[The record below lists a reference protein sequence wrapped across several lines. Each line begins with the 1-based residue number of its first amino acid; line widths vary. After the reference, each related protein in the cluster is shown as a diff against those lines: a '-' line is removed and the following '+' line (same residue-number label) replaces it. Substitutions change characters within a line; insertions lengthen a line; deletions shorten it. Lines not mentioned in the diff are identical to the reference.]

1 MSDIFVSYA
10 SQERDRVLQLVS
22 ALERT
27 GWSIFWDRTI
37 PAGKTWRQ
45 VIGSEI
51 RTCRSVLVVWTE
63 SSITSEWVLE
73 EAETGKRRQILI
85 PVLLDNVE
93 PPFGFGNIQA
103 ANLTAWNG
111 DSSSPNFTHLVAD
124 IATIL
129 GPAPTA
135 VKEVEERRRLEAEA
149 QRKAEEEG
157 LQEQERQRLAEEAR
171 RKAEEENRKRIEEE
185 ENRARQEAEA
195 QRKAEE
201 ERLQEQERQRLAE
214 EARRKA
220 EEEKRRR
227 IEQEANRARPL
238 EEKQIPSEVERAR
251 KESPAAPQDAR
262 ERQNVSVPERR
273 TRSDRRRLYTGGAVT
288 IAIAMAA
295 AITLWFLG
303 MVGTKDA
310 DVRKIV
316 SLGIQGKRQLNIGE
330 KTILRVRGIFSDGS
344 ETTVAKNLDWHSSEN
359 SVVEVS
365 QDGQVEARKDG
376 YTDITVRYE
385 GIASP
390 PLTLVVRGESRSAE
404 TDAARLA
411 SKVQEYIKTA
421 GSYRDRG
428 EYSPA
433 LAELA
438 KAKSLDPTNKALQ
451 GELENTTKAC
461 LAEQRI
467 VLTNLRCE

>member
-10 SQERDRVLQLVS
+10 SQERDRVLPLVS

-63 SSITSEWVLE
+63 SSVTSEWVLE
-73 EAETGKRRQILI
+73 EAETGKRRGILI
-85 PVLLDNVE
+85 PVLLDDVE

-111 DSSSPNFTHLVAD
+111 DNSSPSFTHLVAD

-129 GPAPTA
+129 GPAPTV
-135 VKEVEERRRLEAEA
+135 VKEAGKRRRLDAES
-149 QRKAEEEG
+149 QKKAEEER
-157 LQEQERQRLAEEAR
+157 LREQERQRSEEDAR
-171 RKAEEENRKRIEEE
+171 RKAEEENQRRIEEE
-185 ENRARQEAEA
+185 ADRVRLRDETPIPSEFNQP
-195 QRKAEE
+195 RKESVATPQYEY
-201 ERLQEQERQRLAE
+201 ERQTEPAPERFPRS
-214 EARRKA
+214 ARRK
-220 EEEKRRR
+220 
-227 IEQEANRARPL
+227 
-238 EEKQIPSEVERAR
+238 
-251 KESPAAPQDAR
+251 
-262 ERQNVSVPERR
+262 
-273 TRSDRRRLYTGGAVT
+273 LYAGGAVT
-288 IAIAMAA
+288 IAIAMAT
-295 AITLWFLG
+295 AITLWVLG

-310 DVRKIV
+310 DVKKIV

-330 KTILRVRGIFSDGS
+330 KTILRVRGRFSDGS
-344 ETTVAKNLDWHSSEN
+344 ETAVTKHLDWNSSED
-359 SVVEVS
+359 SVVAVS

-376 YTDITVRYE
+376 FTDITVRYE

-390 PLTLVVRGESRSAE
+390 PLTLVVRGESPSAE
-404 TDAARLA
+404 ADPARVA

-438 KAKSLDPTNKALQ
+438 KAKSLDPANKSLQ
-451 GELENTTKAC
+451 GELESTTKAC